1 MVYFAQNLAPL
12 NELTPK
18 SFDPADG
25 LDRMDEFL
33 SILDKEDRDDCN
45 LHNQSGG
52 GPPFKRKKPLS
63 SKEEDRDAAIRR
75 QVKAAKSIASTSQW
89 VLNLLKNGRVRRT
102 FGDEFEENHF
112 YDNHL
117 TNVELKWLEDNDSI
131 EKVLSISCMA
141 YATAPDWEP
150 FPKTTLSGEDL
161 RRIEEEK
168 AKHLKAID
176 EANAIGRSLLVRIG
190 ENAAEGQHVV
200 AFGKGTAEWIGQ
212 QLSIKRAA
220 KKTSKA
226 TAAPAASSSTT
237 STLTTAVDE
246 NRCAVEECVEKT
258 VIGSCEHEGCSGLR
272 FCDLHLSHVSH
283 DNHRLHRALD
293 NQVSTCVFSIY
304 LLQ

>member
-52 GPPFKRKKPLS
+52 RPPFKQKKPLS

-75 QVKAAKSIASTSQW
+75 QVKAAKYIASTSKW

-150 FPKTTLSGEDL
+150 FPKTTLQ
-161 RRIEEEK
+161 
-168 AKHLKAID
+168 AKI
-176 EANAIGRSLLVRIG
+176 
-190 ENAAEGQHVV
+190 
-200 AFGKGTAEWIGQ
+200 
-212 QLSIKRAA
+212 
-220 KKTSKA
+220 
-226 TAAPAASSSTT
+226 
-237 STLTTAVDE
+237 
-246 NRCAVEECVEKT
+246 
-258 VIGSCEHEGCSGLR
+258 
-272 FCDLHLSHVSH
+272 
-283 DNHRLHRALD
+283 
-293 NQVSTCVFSIY
+293 
-304 LLQ
+304 